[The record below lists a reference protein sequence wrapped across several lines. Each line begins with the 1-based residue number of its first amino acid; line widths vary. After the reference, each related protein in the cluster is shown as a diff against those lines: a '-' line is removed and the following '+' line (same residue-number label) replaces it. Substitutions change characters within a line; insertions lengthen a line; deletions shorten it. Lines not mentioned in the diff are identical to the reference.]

1 MIEPNTQI
9 SNAKDRAY
17 QGQICTIDYWYTK
30 KDQELFKSVIA
41 KFGIEHQIALF
52 TEECAET
59 LVAMSKYR
67 RKRAGSNAVVE
78 ELVDLSIMIAQMRLI
93 YDPADT
99 EFDVMY
105 KYKINRLHKILEG
118 K

>member
-1 MIEPNTQI
+1 MLDKNTQT
-9 SNAKDRAY
+9 SNARNSAY
-17 QGQICTIDYWYTK
+17 QNQICTVDHWGTK
-30 KDQELFKSVIA
+30 KDQELFKSAIA
-41 KFGIEHQIALF
+41 KFGVEHQIAIF

-67 RKRAGSNAVVE
+67 RKHAGSNAVVE

-93 YDPADT
+93 YDPLDT

-105 KYKINRLHKILEG
+105 KYKIKRLQNILEE
-118 K
+118 